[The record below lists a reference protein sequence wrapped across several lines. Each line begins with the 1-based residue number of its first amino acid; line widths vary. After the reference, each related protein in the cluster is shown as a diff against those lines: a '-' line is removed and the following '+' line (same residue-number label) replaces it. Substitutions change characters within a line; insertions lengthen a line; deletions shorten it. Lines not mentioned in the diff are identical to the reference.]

1 MVGNFIVCYDWE
13 FYNNPIEG
21 IKKSNNKKEK
31 KNKESPPISI
41 YVHSMAMQIIW
52 YNYCTPRQT
61 RVKDLHIQRE
71 IENRNGK

>member
-21 IKKSNNKKEK
+21 IKKSNNKKQK
-31 KNKESPPISI
+31 KKKESPPISI

-52 YNYCTPRQT
+52 YN
-61 RVKDLHIQRE
+61 
-71 IENRNGK
+71 